1 MLGKVYS
8 REPLLVPTETI
19 TFISPHIL
27 LHLTSPLYCYCISMG
42 ICLYA
47 CSVHTGQNR
56 VLYPLEHVF
65 LLVVNH
71 PVGDGCEALST
82 GTETIALHC

>member
-1 MLGKVYS
+1 
-8 REPLLVPTETI
+8 
-19 TFISPHIL
+19 
-27 LHLTSPLYCYCISMG
+27 MG